1 MGAEMFTTRRLRT
14 LLMAFALLTVPLAG
28 EAAAACLSAKDQRQL
43 IRSGQ
48 ALRPGQIGRILNGE
62 VIRIELCE
70 ARGALIYQVT
80 VLTGNGQVKRHIVD
94 ARSGRIIR

>member
-1 MGAEMFTTRRLRT
+1 MGAEMLTMRRLRT
-14 LLMAFALLTVPLAG
+14 LLTALALLLVPLADS
-28 EAAAACLSAKDQRQL
+28 AAAACLSAQEQRQL

-62 VIRIELCE
+62 VIRIQLCE

-80 VLTGNGQVKRHIVD
+80 VLTGSGQVKRHVVD
-94 ARSGRIIR
+94 ARNGRVIR

>member
-1 MGAEMFTTRRLRT
+1 MLTQRRLRT
-14 LLMAFALLTVPLAG
+14 LLTGLAFLVVPLAG
-28 EAAAACLSAKDQRQL
+28 EAAAACLSSGEQRQL

-80 VLTGNGQVKRHIVD
+80 VITGNGQVKRHIVD
-94 ARSGRIIR
+94 ARSGRVIR